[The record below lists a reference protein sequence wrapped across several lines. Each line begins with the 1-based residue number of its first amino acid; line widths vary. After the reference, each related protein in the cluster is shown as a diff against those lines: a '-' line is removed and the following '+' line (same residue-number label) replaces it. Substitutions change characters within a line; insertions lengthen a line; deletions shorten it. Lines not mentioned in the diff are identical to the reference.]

1 MTNFVYHS
9 SANKLTPNPYCLHG
23 LQCHPLAVMRCEF
36 SEWYKKL
43 LNKFSCRMEILIPS
57 NPRGVGSLFIS
68 CLLTLTAGTRGP
80 VWSLQ
85 SHKAVNTVKIETCF
99 PITWNHNLP
108 NAFHITPK
116 NDHPLRSKWWRQIL
130 LIWIGNRPIFAK
142 DIINVSAPKQD
153 SQMVSLPRVQ
163 EMALMQADSQSASY
177 TRGWQ
182 GRADKN
188 QHFSSTEQ
196 KDILHSSTCS
206 ASPVSWLHTQRTRD
220 VTELSHYSE
229 NQHTAVC
236 SSLEWDDPNSPARPA
251 FDYCLDKTQ
260 ASVPSSP
267 KTIYLMQML

>member
-1 MTNFVYHS
+1 MLSISPRKMTI
-9 SANKLTPNPYCLHG
+9 PYVLSGEDKYFCD
-23 LQCHPLAVMRCEF
+23 M
-36 SEWYKKL
+36 
-43 LNKFSCRMEILIPS
+43 
-57 NPRGVGSLFIS
+57 
-68 CLLTLTAGTRGP
+68 
-80 VWSLQ
+80 
-85 SHKAVNTVKIETCF
+85 
-99 PITWNHNLP
+99 
-108 NAFHITPK
+108 
-116 NDHPLRSKWWRQIL
+116 
-130 LIWIGNRPIFAK
+130 NRKQTYFCK
-142 DIINVSAPKQD
+142 IINVSAPKQD

-236 SSLEWDDPNSPARPA
+236 RSLEWDDPNSPARPA